1 MLENLIDHG
10 IEINFF
16 WIIEART
23 LHFLPDFKYH
33 IYKLLKISYSLSLS
47 VSKRSTY
54 KRSKRAT
61 F

>member
-33 IYKLLKISYSLSLS
+33 IYKLLKISYSF
-47 VSKRSTY
+47 TNF
-54 KRSKRAT
+54 T
-61 F
+61 FSNQYNH